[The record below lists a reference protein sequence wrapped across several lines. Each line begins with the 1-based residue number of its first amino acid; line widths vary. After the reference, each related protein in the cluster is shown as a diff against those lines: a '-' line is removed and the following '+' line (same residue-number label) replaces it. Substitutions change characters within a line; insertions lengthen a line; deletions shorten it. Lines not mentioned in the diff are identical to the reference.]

1 MSFSIK
7 LICIILGVGFALTG
21 NLFASLARRNLSCE
35 VSQSWLKP
43 FYSRPKSEF
52 TEKGWK
58 FRNRS
63 VVFLFMTAAC
73 FGLWLYVR

>member
-7 LICIILGVGFALTG
+7 IACIILGFGFAITG
-21 NLFASLARRNLSCE
+21 NLFAFLARRNLSYE
-35 VSQSWLKP
+35 VSRSWLKP

-52 TEKGWK
+52 TERGWQ

-63 VVFLFMTAAC
+63 VVLLFMTAAC
-73 FGLWLYVR
+73 FGMSLYFS